1 MKVYLFAPK
10 VKPGPPAMLKV
21 LEVCLVVSLAALLS
35 VGMSWSAE
43 GADKGCDEERQFS
56 GRDYW
61 L

>member
-1 MKVYLFAPK
+1 
-10 VKPGPPAMLKV
+10 MLKV